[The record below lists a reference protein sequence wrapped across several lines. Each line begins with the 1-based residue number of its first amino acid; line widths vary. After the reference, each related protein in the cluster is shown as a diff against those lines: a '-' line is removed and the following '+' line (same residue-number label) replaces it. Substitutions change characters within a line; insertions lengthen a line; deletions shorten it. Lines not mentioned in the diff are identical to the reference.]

1 MINTRE
7 VRTLGPVWN
16 LETLAAASLKSSSV
30 RWIFLVSFSRA
41 LVADL
46 LGGGG
51 GVVVVVVFGGVVG
64 MVEDRTLS
72 RLVRAR
78 SSVVSV

>member
-1 MINTRE
+1 MMKTRE
-7 VRTLGPVWN
+7 VRTLGPVWS
-16 LETLAAASLKSSSV
+16 LETLAAASLKSSSL

-46 LGGGG
+46 LVGGGG
-51 GVVVVVVFGGVVG
+51 DVDDGVVVEGGGFVA
-64 MVEDRTLS
+64 RTLS

-78 SSVVSV
+78 SSVVRV